1 MCCVPDLTA
10 RSRNKGMLPLAA
22 AHTHMTPVHP
32 GIAAPLSGGLE
43 HCLLLGFGSGG
54 VGAFICVF
62 GCMCVCVFA
71 CPCVC
76 VCVYVCV
83 CASVCVCVCLGA
95 KNEIR
100 EVEIPSRG
108 RQTR

>member
-54 VGAFICVF
+54 GGAFLCVF
-62 GCMCVCVFA
+62 GCMCVCGWV
-71 CPCVC
+71 CVVVCGVC
-76 VCVYVCV
+76 VCVGL
-83 CASVCVCVCLGA
+83 CVCVSVSVCA
-95 KNEIR
+95 R
-100 EVEIPSRG
+100 VTVSVEGTGI
-108 RQTR
+108 